1 MARKLYF
8 ECAAGISGDMS
19 VAAMIDLGADIDAL
33 DSALKSLNIGKFE
46 TKISRVKKSGID
58 VCDFDVITEIDNH
71 DHDMEYL
78 HGHSHEHTH
87 NGHTHTHE
95 HTHHDGHHHHH
106 EHRGLKEITEIING
120 ADLTDGARELAH
132 KIFGIVARAEAKA
145 HATDIENVHFHEV
158 GAVDSIVD
166 IIAFSVCMDSLGIDE
181 VVIPALTEGHGFVRC
196 QHGVIPVPVPAVT
209 NIAEMNGLDLK
220 ISHVEGELVT
230 PTGAAIAAAVKTADK
245 LPDSFKIVKCG
256 MGAGKREYEIPG
268 ILRVMI
274 IETGDADE
282 IYKLET
288 NIDDCTGEALG
299 YTMEK
304 LFEAGANDV
313 YYAPVY
319 MKKNRP
325 AYVLSVIC
333 RAGKVGECENIIF
346 RNTTTI
352 GIRRM
357 KIERTVLDRSL
368 ETVKT
373 TLGDVKV
380 KKCVIDEKARV
391 YPEYDSVR
399 ELCERLNMP
408 YTDVYAKV
416 LGELNKD

>member
-19 VAAMIDLGADIDAL
+19 VAAMIDLGADREKLEKAL
-33 DSALKSLNIGKFE
+33 NSLDIGKFE

-87 NGHTHTHE
+87 EHTHDGHTHTHE
-95 HTHHDGHHHHH
+95 HHHHHS
-106 EHRGLKEITEIING
+106 HRGLKEITDIINH

-132 KIFGIVARAEAKA
+132 KIFDILARAEAKA

-181 VVIPALTEGHGFVRC
+181 VIIPALTEGRGFVRC
-196 QHGVIPVPVPAVT
+196 QHGVIPVPVPAVM
-209 NIAEMNGLDLK
+209 NIAEANNLDLK
-220 ISHVEGELVT
+220 ICHVEGELVT
-230 PTGAAIAAAVKTADK
+230 PTGAAIAAAVKTSDK
-245 LPDSFKIVKCG
+245 LPESFKVIKYG

-274 IETGDADE
+274 IETDDSEAL
-282 IYKLET
+282 YKLET
-288 NIDDCTGEALG
+288 NIDDCAGEALG

-304 LFEAGANDV
+304 LFAAGANDV
-313 YYAPVY
+313 YYTPAY

-325 AYVLSVIC
+325 AYVLNVIC
-333 RAGKVGECENIIF
+333 RADKIGECERIIF
-346 RNTTTI
+346 ANTTTI

-357 KIERTVLDRSL
+357 KIERTVLERTL

-373 TLGDVKV
+373 ALGDIRV
-380 KKCVIDEKARV
+380 KKCAINGKTRV
-391 YPEYDSVR
+391 YPEYESVR
-399 ELCERLNMP
+399 ELCEELNMP
-408 YTDVYAKV
+408 YTDVYARI
-416 LGELNKD
+416 LGELNKN